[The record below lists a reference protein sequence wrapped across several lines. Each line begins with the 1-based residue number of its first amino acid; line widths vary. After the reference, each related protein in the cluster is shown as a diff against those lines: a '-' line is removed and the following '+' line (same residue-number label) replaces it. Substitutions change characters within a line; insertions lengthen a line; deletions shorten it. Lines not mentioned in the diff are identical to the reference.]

1 MKRRNF
7 IGQTAKAALAF
18 TILPRHVMGGSG
30 FLAPSDKF
38 SFTQKW
44 KQPIPVGVQLYAI
57 RNYVNKDLEGTAAK
71 LAEMGYQYVEPAGYN
86 KQNHTIHDKSPKVFA
101 EILAAN
107 GLKPISSHAAFSLA
121 EADAALDDFATVGV
135 KYLVCPSARREF
147 RKTIQGYEQV
157 AEELNTIGKK
167 AKERGISFGYHN
179 HDFEFKK
186 IDDQI
191 PYDVL
196 LKNTV
201 PDAVFFQVDI
211 GWMVKSGNNPIDYFK
226 RNPGRF
232 PLWHVRDIDNAGA
245 SVAVGTGKIDFNE
258 IFANKKL
265 AGLKCGIVET
275 QLHQTEGMQ
284 IVEKS
289 IQFLQQNKLF

>member
-1 MKRRNF
+1 MMNRRSF
-7 IGQTAKAALAF
+7 IRNSALLAAA
-18 TILPRHVMGGSG
+18 
-30 FLAPSDKF
+30 ANF

-44 KQPIPVGVQLYAI
+44 GPSLPVGVQLFSI

-86 KQNHTIHDKSPKVFA
+86 KQNHTIHGKSPKVFA
-101 EILAAN
+101 EVLGAN
-107 GLKPISSHAAFSLA
+107 GLKSISAHAQFSLA
-121 EADAALDDFATVGV
+121 EADSALDDFAEVGV
-135 KYLVCPSARREF
+135 KYLVCPSARSEYRN
-147 RKTIQGYEQV
+147 TLDGYKYA
-157 AEELNTIGKK
+157 AEELNAIGKK

-186 IDDQI
+186 IDDQV

-196 LKNTV
+196 LKNTD
-201 PDAVFFQVDI
+201 PNAVFFQVDI
-211 GWMVKSGNNPIDYFK
+211 GWMIKSGNNPIDYFRK
-226 RNPGRF
+226 NPSRF
-232 PLWHVRDIDNAGA
+232 PLWHVRDIDTGGT
-245 SVAVGTGKIDFNE
+245 SVAVGTGKVDFKE
-258 IFANKKL
+258 IFNNRKL

-289 IQFLQQNKLF
+289 LQYLQQNKLY